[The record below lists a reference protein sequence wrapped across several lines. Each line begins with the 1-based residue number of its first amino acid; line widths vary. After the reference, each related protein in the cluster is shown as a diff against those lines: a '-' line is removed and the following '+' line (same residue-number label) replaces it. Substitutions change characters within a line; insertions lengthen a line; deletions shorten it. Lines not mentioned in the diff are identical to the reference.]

1 MPEQRSK
8 VAAAAYHMENQNVL
22 VCNAIDDDVLPGNK
36 TPQARAQIFVAA
48 ASHLG
53 KAGQQSK
60 PVGDGI
66 NHAVGNLDV
75 AALLG
80 HVIPDVV
87 KLGFRLWC
95 NTVCH
100 QCVGGYSAARR
111 ARPRFFTSSAS
122 SRMDCSVMLRPSPRA
137 SEASAVSMAVRIS
150 TRVRSRSS
158 HMARASCTAS
168 SSRWS
173 RPLSIAWR
181 TKAFWSGVSCTSIAF
196 RVAASEAAR
205 CPPPRYPGTTCLLYW
220 SPN

>member
-1 MPEQRSK
+1 MPEQRSS
-8 VAAAAYHMENQNVL
+8 VAAAAYQMENQNVL
-22 VCNAIDDDVLPGNK
+22 VSDPIDDDVLPDNK
-36 TPQARAQIFVAA
+36 TSQARAQIFVAA

-53 KAGQQSK
+53 KAGQEK
-60 PVGDGI
+60 EPVGDGI
-66 NHAVGNLDV
+66 NHAVGNLDA

-87 KLGFRLWC
+87 KLGFGFWC

-100 QCVGGYSAARR
+100 QRVGEISAARR

-158 HMARASCTAS
+158 HMARASCT
-168 SSRWS
+168 
-173 RPLSIAWR
+173 
-181 TKAFWSGVSCTSIAF
+181 
-196 RVAASEAAR
+196 
-205 CPPPRYPGTTCLLYW
+205 
-220 SPN
+220 

>member
-1 MPEQRSK
+1 
-8 VAAAAYHMENQNVL
+8 MENQNVL

-66 NHAVGNLDV
+66 NHAVGNLDA

-87 KLGFRLWC
+87 KLGFGFWC

-100 QCVGGYSAARR
+100 QRVGGEISAARR
-111 ARPRFFTSSAS
+111 ARPRCFTSSAS

-150 TRVRSRSS
+150 TRV
-158 HMARASCTAS
+158 
-168 SSRWS
+168 
-173 RPLSIAWR
+173 
-181 TKAFWSGVSCTSIAF
+181 
-196 RVAASEAAR
+196 
-205 CPPPRYPGTTCLLYW
+205 
-220 SPN
+220 